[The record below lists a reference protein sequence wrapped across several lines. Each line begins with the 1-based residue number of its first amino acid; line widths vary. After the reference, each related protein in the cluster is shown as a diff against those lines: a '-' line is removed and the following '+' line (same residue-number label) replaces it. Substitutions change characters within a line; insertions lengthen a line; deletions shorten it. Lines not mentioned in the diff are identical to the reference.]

1 MNRGEGSGP
10 TVEAVLTGEPIHT
23 KSEHVDLAGF
33 MEGVKRRNPGQNEFI
48 QAVQEVAEDIFEF
61 IGDKEDYHRWQ
72 ILRRI
77 AEPDR
82 IVSFRVCWEDD
93 NHNVRV
99 QRGYRIQ
106 NNSAIGPYKGGIRF
120 HPSVNQGVLK
130 FLAFEQT
137 FKNALTGLPMG
148 GGKGGANFNPK
159 GKSEREIMRFCQSFM
174 TELYR
179 HIGANIDV
187 PAGDIGVGG
196 REIGYMFGQYKRLT
210 NCFEGVLTGKGLEY
224 GGSLIRTEATGY
236 GAVYFLENML
246 KTNGQ
251 DLVGKRAVISGSGN
265 VATHAA
271 EKIVQLGGTVLTL
284 SDSEGFIY
292 DPDGIN
298 QEKIDWVKT
307 HKTRRRGRI
316 SQYADAFSG
325 ATFHAGQRPWGVEC
339 DVALPCATQ
348 NELNGDEART
358 LVANGCIAVSEGAN
372 MPTNLEGVHVFRA
385 AKLLYAPGKASNAGG
400 VAVSGLEMSQNSAR
414 ISWKE
419 AELQQLLRDIMDG
432 IHTRCLEYGDRGN
445 GYVDYVKGANIA
457 GFKKVADAM
466 LAFGVV

>member
-1 MNRGEGSGP
+1 M
-10 TVEAVLTGEPIHT
+10 ALTD
-23 KSEHVDLAGF
+23 HVDLSTF
-33 MEGVKRRNPGQNEFI
+33 MEGVRKRNPGQSEFI
-48 QAVQEVAEDIFEF
+48 QAVQEVAQDIYEF
-61 IGDKEDYHRWQ
+61 IGDKEEYHHYQ

-93 NHNVRV
+93 NHNIRV
-99 QRGYRIQ
+99 QRGWRVQ
-106 NNSAIGPYKGGIRF
+106 NNNSIGPYKGGIRF
-120 HPSVNQGVLK
+120 HPSVTESVLK

-159 GKSEREIMRFCQSFM
+159 GKSDHEVMRFCQSFM

-179 HIGANIDV
+179 HVGADVDV

-196 REIGYMFGQYKRLT
+196 REIGYMFGQYKRIT
-210 NCFEGVLTGKGLEY
+210 NQFTGVLTGKGLEY

-236 GAVYFLENML
+236 GAVYFLQNML
-246 KTNGQ
+246 KTRGT
-251 DLVGKRAVISGSGN
+251 DLEGRTAVISGSGN

-271 EKIVQLGGTVLTL
+271 EKITQLGGKVLTL
-284 SDSEGFIY
+284 SDSEGFIH
-292 DPDGIN
+292 DPDGID
-298 QEKIDWVKT
+298 QEKIDWVKA

-316 SQYADAFSG
+316 SDYAKEFTG
-325 ATFHAGQRPWGVEC
+325 ASFNGGMTPWGVPC

-348 NELNGDEART
+348 NELLGMDARA
-358 LVANGCIAVSEGAN
+358 LVSGGCIAVAEGAN
-372 MPTNLEGVHVFRA
+372 MPTNLEGVHVFKEARI
-385 AKLLYAPGKASNAGG
+385 LFAPGKAANAGG
-400 VAVSGLEMSQNSAR
+400 VAVSGLEMSQNSERRA
-414 ISWKE
+414 WKE
-419 AELQQLLRDIMDG
+419 AELQQLLLDIMAG
-432 IHTRCLEYGDRGN
+432 IHDRCVAYGRTPD

>member
-1 MNRGEGSGP
+1 MNRGEGGGLIIEP
-10 TVEAVLTGEPIHT
+10 VLTATP
-23 KSEHVDLAGF
+23 KDEHVDFNGF
-33 MEGVKRRNPGQNEFI
+33 MEGVKRRNPGQPEFV

-61 IGDKEDYHRWQ
+61 IDGKEDYHRWQ
-72 ILRRI
+72 ILRRL

-93 NHNVRV
+93 NHCIRV
-99 QRGYRIQ
+99 QRGYRVQ
-106 NNSAIGPYKGGIRF
+106 NNNAIGPYKGGIRF
-120 HPSVNQGVLK
+120 HPSVNESILK

-159 GKSEREIMRFCQSFM
+159 GKSDGEIMRFCQAYM

-179 HIGANIDV
+179 HIGANVDV
-187 PAGDIGVGG
+187 PAGDIGVGA
-196 REIGYMFGQYKRLT
+196 REIGYMFGQYKRIT
-210 NCFEGVLTGKGLEY
+210 GTWEGVLTGKGLEY
-224 GGSLIRTEATGY
+224 GGSLIRPEATGY

-246 KTNGQ
+246 KTKGK
-251 DLVGKRAVISGSGN
+251 DLTGMRAVISGSGN

-271 EKIVQLGGTVLTL
+271 EKINQLGGKVLTL
-284 SDSEGFIY
+284 SDSEGFVH
-292 DPDGIN
+292 DPEGIT

-316 SQYADAFSG
+316 SEYADEYKN
-325 ATFHAGQRPWGVEC
+325 ATFHAGKRPWGVEC

-348 NELNGDEART
+348 NELLGDDARL
-358 LVANGCIAVSEGAN
+358 LVKNGCIGVSEGAN
-372 MPTNLEGVHVFRA
+372 MPTDLEGVHVFKA
-385 AKLLYAPGKASNAGG
+385 AKMLYAPGKASNAGG

-414 ISWKE
+414 IAWKE

-432 IHTRCLEYGDRGN
+432 IHSRCLEYGDRGN
-445 GYVDYVKGANIA
+445 GHVDYVKGANIA